1 MKDVKMPTSRSYREY
16 LLSSLKDPERAAGN
30 IEVALELEEK
40 DPQPD
45 VLRLTLKDVIEA
57 REQMNNLSEE
67 AKRSY
72 EKLDKILLETGGGEI
87 YGLVELLDALGF
99 RIAIAQSSEEQ
110 KHYHLEILFDGT
122 QITLEELKKKASQ
135 ALQEYLS
142 DIELKVDSTNS
153 AALNL
158 AIKGTLEVVNACH
171 KKINEILIE
180 QSHLRAMRLLDEAGD
195 EIRQR
200 AYPILAE
207 IEQRFRLFVSQA
219 LIEVCGFYWWNNL
232 APANIRDNVRKV
244 QNESDGTFLDFLECT
259 QFNDLIEIITQEV
272 SEWTE
277 TKRLSVTDIQEL
289 RSNCKSLADFD
300 NKLEEKT
307 KKFSFWNNVFSRY
320 FQDRRQWEQIK
331 KSIKDIVITERHKV
345 MHHRPISLSAITD
358 LLNKK
363 REIFTL
369 LDSAK
374 AKLSEQECIEVRQ
387 DIEDNIEDIRDT
399 ISAQMRALWQD
410 LGLPKSYSELQAQTQ
425 ANIKSLVRDLD
436 LPKSYSQLQEQVK
449 TQTEPLRRE
458 QQRQQSERDQ
468 WRKRTEPWTQQNLNL
483 STSEAQA
490 SETNLEQVTDQE
502 TDFNSDTNDSDENS

>member
-1 MKDVKMPTSRSYREY
+1 MKDVKIPTSRSYHDY
-16 LLSSLKDPERAAGN
+16 LISSLKDPERAAGN

-57 REQMNNLSEE
+57 REQANNLSED

-72 EKLDKILLETGGGEI
+72 EQLDKILLETGGTEI

-99 RIAIAQSSEEQ
+99 RIAIASKAEEITDD
-110 KHYHLEILFDGT
+110 KKLYSLKILFDVT
-122 QITLEELKKKASQ
+122 QVNLEELKDQAEK
-135 ALQEYLS
+135 ALQNYLTG
-142 DIELKVDSTNS
+142 INLKVEPTHPGC
-153 AALNL
+153 LQL
-158 AIKGTLEVVNACH
+158 TIKGTLEVIDACH
-171 KKINEILIE
+171 NKINAILLN
-180 QSHLRAMRLLDEAGD
+180 QSQLNFVRLLDEAGD

-207 IEQRFRLFVSQA
+207 IEQRFRVFVSQA
-219 LIEVCGFYWWNNL
+219 LIEVCGFDWWHNL
-232 APANIRDNVRKV
+232 APANIRDNIRKV
-244 QNESDGTFLDFLECT
+244 QNESDGTFLNFLECT

-277 TKRLSVTDIQEL
+277 NKRLSVTDIQEL

-300 NKLEEKT
+300 NKLKQKT

-331 KSIKDIVITERHKV
+331 KSIKDVITERHKV

-374 AKLSEQECIEVRQ
+374 PKLSEQERIEVRQ
-387 DIEDNIEDIRDT
+387 DIEDIRDT

-425 ANIKSLVRDLD
+425 ANRQSLVLDLG
-436 LPKSYSQLQEQVK
+436 LPKSPSQFQEQVK
-449 TQTEPLRRE
+449 TQFVRLQQQQQWQQLQSDHLR
-458 QQRQQSERDQ
+458 
-468 WRKRTEPWTQQNLNL
+468 KLVEPWMQQNPYL
-483 STSEAQA
+483 SKPKAQT
-490 SETNLEQVTDQE
+490 SETNLEQVTDRE
-502 TDFNSDTNDSDENS
+502 TDVNSETDDSDENS